1 MRENT
6 FWNKRGLSERFF
18 SALRL
23 GTDAQRKV
31 RKGLPK
37 KGIMESVLCLRE
49 VRLRSPEP
57 WAHQGEGLWF
67 VFPKIGAGEF
77 VNGAVRHRLTPKA
90 ALVANV
96 GRAAASIRP
105 AAPEFRFQFFHV
117 DLETLFPL
125 LACHEIP
132 RLRAAVDGLKTGKSF
147 PAGREPAAHCLALLE
162 AIPAEHNL
170 VHRTL
175 LLRLAAVLL
184 EHELLAVKGEQLPAA
199 SAAERIVQI
208 LDGISI
214 TELINA
220 SVDELAQK
228 FGYSRRHLNR
238 LFHAQFGFSVGAL
251 RLEMRL
257 LKATRLLRDP
267 HAKITNVAAEAGFN
281 HQGLFNSSFRKRF
294 GISPSRWRKTM
305 LNPPTEPVPDS
316 EMLPMLASQQQ
327 AGSMNVPIRQLLSL
341 SE

>member
-1 MRENT
+1 MEN
-6 FWNKRGLSERFF
+6 G
-18 SALRL
+18 
-23 GTDAQRKV
+23 
-31 RKGLPK
+31 
-37 KGIMESVLCLRE
+37 LCLRE
-49 VRLRSPEP
+49 VEFRSPEP
-57 WAHQGEGLWF
+57 WVCQGEGLWF
-67 VFPKIGAGEF
+67 VFPNAGVGEF
-77 VNGAVRHRLTPKA
+77 VSGAVRHRLTPKA

-96 GRAAASIRP
+96 GSSGASIRP
-105 AAPEFRFQFFHV
+105 AAREFNFQFFKI

-132 RLRAAVDGLKTGKSF
+132 RLRAAADGLKTGKSF
-147 PAGREPAAHCLALLE
+147 PAGREPAAHCLALLQ
-162 AIPAEHNL
+162 AIPADRNL

-184 EHELLAVKGEQLPAA
+184 EHELMAVKGEQLPAA

-267 HAKITNVAAEAGFN
+267 HAKITNVAVEAGFN

-294 GISPSRWRKTM
+294 GLSPSRWRETL
-305 LNPPTEPVPDS
+305 LNSPTDPALNS
-316 EMLPMLASQQQ
+316 EMLPMLATQQ
-327 AGSMNVPIRQLLSL
+327 AGSTNVPIRQLLSL

>member
-1 MRENT
+1 METYEVKGVGRVMENC
-6 FWNKRGLSERFF
+6 LC
-18 SALRL
+18 L
-23 GTDAQRKV
+23 RKV
-31 RKGLPK
+31 RLQ
-37 KGIMESVLCLRE
+37 SAD
-49 VRLRSPEP
+49 P
-57 WAHQGEGLWF
+57 WVNPGEGLWF
-67 VFPKIGAGEF
+67 VFPKTGAGEF
-77 VNGAVRHRLTPKA
+77 VSGAVRHWLSPKA
-90 ALVANV
+90 ALVVNV

-105 AAPEFRFQFFHV
+105 AAPEFHFQFFQI

-125 LACHEIP
+125 LACREIP
-132 RLRAAVDGLKTGKSF
+132 RLRAVADGLKMGKTF
-147 PAGREPAAHCLALLE
+147 PAAREPAAHCLALLD

-175 LLRLAAVLL
+175 LLRLASVIL

-199 SAAERIVQI
+199 NAGERILQI

-214 TELINA
+214 TELVNA

-251 RLEMRL
+251 RMEMRL

-267 HAKITNVAAEAGFN
+267 HAKITNVAVEAGFN

-294 GISPSRWRKTM
+294 GLSPSRWRKTQ
-305 LNPPTEPVPDS
+305 LDSPTELTPDS
-316 EMLPMLASQQQ
+316 DMLPLLATQQT
-327 AGSMNVPIRQLLSL
+327 GPLNGNSISL
-341 SE
+341 GA

>member
-1 MRENT
+1 MEN
-6 FWNKRGLSERFF
+6 S
-18 SALRL
+18 
-23 GTDAQRKV
+23 
-31 RKGLPK
+31 
-37 KGIMESVLCLRE
+37 LCLRE
-49 VRLRSPEP
+49 VRLQSSEP
-57 WAHQGEGLWF
+57 WVNRGEGLWF
-67 VFPKIGAGEF
+67 VFPKAGAGEF
-77 VNGAVRHRLTPKA
+77 ISGAVHHRLTPNA

-96 GRAAASIRP
+96 GRAVPSIR
-105 AAPEFRFQFFHV
+105 AAATEFRFQFFQV
-117 DLETLFPL
+117 GLETLFPL

-132 RLRAAVDGLKTGKSF
+132 RLRAAVDGLKTGKIF
-147 PAGREPAAHCLALLE
+147 PAGREPAAHCLALLQTV
-162 AIPAEHNL
+162 PAEHNL
-170 VHRTL
+170 VHRSL

-199 SAAERIVQI
+199 SAGERILQI

-251 RLEMRL
+251 RMEMRL

-294 GISPSRWRKTM
+294 GLSPSRWRKTM
-305 LNPPTEPVPDS
+305 LNSPTDPALDS
-316 EMLPMLASQQQ
+316 EMLPVPAARQD
-327 AGSMNVPIRQLLSL
+327 GPMNVPISQSLSL
-341 SE
+341 GA

>member
-1 MRENT
+1 MEN
-6 FWNKRGLSERFF
+6 S
-18 SALRL
+18 
-23 GTDAQRKV
+23 
-31 RKGLPK
+31 
-37 KGIMESVLCLRE
+37 LCLRD
-49 VRLRSPEP
+49 VRVGSCEA
-57 WAHQGEGLWF
+57 WVNQGEGLWF
-67 VFPKIGAGEF
+67 IFPKDGDGEF
-77 VNGAVRHRLTPKA
+77 VSGAMRHRLTPRA

-105 AAPEFRFQFFHV
+105 AAREFHFQFFQV

-132 RLRAAVDGLKTGKSF
+132 RLRAAANGLKTGKIF
-147 PAGREPAAHCLALLE
+147 PAGREPAAHCLALLQ

-184 EHELLAVKGEQLPAA
+184 EQELLAVKGEQVPAA
-199 SAAERIVQI
+199 SAGERILQI

-251 RLEMRL
+251 RMEIRL

-294 GISPSRWRKTM
+294 GLSPSRWRKSM
-305 LNPPTEPVPDS
+305 LTSPTEPALDS
-316 EMLPMLASQQQ
+316 EMLPALAAQQ
-327 AGSMNVPIRQLLSL
+327 GDSMNVPVRQILSL
-341 SE
+341 GA